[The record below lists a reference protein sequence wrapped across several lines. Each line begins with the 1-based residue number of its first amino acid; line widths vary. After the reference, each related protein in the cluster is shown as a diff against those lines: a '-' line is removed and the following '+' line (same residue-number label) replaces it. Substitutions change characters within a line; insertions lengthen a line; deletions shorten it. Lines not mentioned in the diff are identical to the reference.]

1 MSLEE
6 SPLLHPDYQS
16 FLTLGKACVLL
27 SEYDNIHVVY
37 HILTD
42 SSGAG
47 LELFGNMDDKVE
59 YATIMIEFILRGQY
73 YNKYIRSSSV
83 PWVLKTNVLT
93 ELIEFLQE
101 CQPNVISDMF
111 KLGKGYRE
119 HSDTLISTV
128 WEHCSSYCL
137 DLIINC
143 LNKLNTNTTD
153 AISELLKLSIECVN
167 IFDLT
172 LHSGSAE
179 DLSCALHRSDPSR
192 SVVSSQN
199 YPISHLNEV
208 YDITNKMVTVANRGV
223 LPSKHIFFYMH
234 NTVEFV
240 NKTYP
245 EQSLKFYMKYRNWM
259 QSPRYLEN
267 IHDSFLHMKQQL
279 TTVLIQDLVTFV
291 LEYL

>member
-16 FLTLGKACVLL
+16 FLTLGKSCILL

-59 YATIMIEFILRGQY
+59 YTKLMIEFILRCQY
-73 YNKYIRSSSV
+73 YNKYARSSSV

-101 CQPNVISDMF
+101 CQPNVISNMF

-119 HSDTLISTV
+119 RSETLISTV

-153 AISELLKLSIECVN
+153 AISEILKLSIECVN

-172 LHSGSAE
+172 
-179 DLSCALHRSDPSR
+179 
-192 SVVSSQN
+192 VVSSQN

-208 YDITNKMVTVANRGV
+208 YDISNKMVTVANRGV
-223 LPSKHIFFYMH
+223 LPTKHIFFYMH

-267 IHDSFLHMKQQL
+267 IHDSFLHMKQRL
-279 TTVLIQDLVTFV
+279 ATVLIQDLVSFV